1 MGIIAHHKKDLKDIL
16 NILEDM
22 DAELDGDVATCPT
35 CGRDSWSNLQEGR
48 ASNEV
53 KAMMKKVRKMQGL
66 VTKGMAL

>member
-1 MGIIAHHKKDLKDIL
+1 MGITAHHKKDLKEIL

>member
-1 MGIIAHHKKDLKDIL
+1 MALTAHHKKDLKDIL